1 MSDFMDF
8 VVKAAA
14 NPKLG
19 KELIEKLETVKSV
32 EELEK
37 WFKSKKY
44 YIAQEDLD
52 RIFDNRKTLQDMKDV
67 TVKASY

>member
-32 EELEK
+32 EELGK

-44 YIAQEDLD
+44 YIAHHDLE
-52 RIFDNRKTLQDMKDV
+52 RIFDNRKAIKEIGPDS
-67 TVKASY
+67 VKAY